1 MYKIEIAQKEL
12 CEYLI
17 SIMPVE
23 WKKIC
28 FYSQLKDALNKSPE
42 LKAQFSEIQL
52 SQIENGETPDG
63 FVWHHEAETG
73 RMQLVDE
80 NIHRDTRHTGGRA
93 IWGGGSDAR

>member
-42 LKAQFSEIQL
+42 LKA
-52 SQIENGETPDG
+52 
-63 FVWHHEAETG
+63 
-73 RMQLVDE
+73 
-80 NIHRDTRHTGGRA
+80 
-93 IWGGGSDAR
+93 